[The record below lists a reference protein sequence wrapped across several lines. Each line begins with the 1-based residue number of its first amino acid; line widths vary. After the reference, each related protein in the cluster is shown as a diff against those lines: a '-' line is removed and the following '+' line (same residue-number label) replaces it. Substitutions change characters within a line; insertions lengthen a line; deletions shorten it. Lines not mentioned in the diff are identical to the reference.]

1 MKNIYRHKEPKLRV
15 SIKLRLSLS
24 KIINGKRKEKI
35 MKTEEIKGITL
46 IALVLTI
53 IILIILA
60 GVSISMLTGQ
70 NGILTKAKE
79 AKEKTEQAQKA
90 EQTQLSGLEEII
102 ANNSEAV
109 FDTVSGTN
117 KPALTKGMIPVK
129 WDTSKE
135 KWVVCSKNDAEWYNY
150 NEDKK
155 QWANIMLC
163 DGKYD
168 DSTDVGTEVNEED
181 LGSMFVWIPRFA
193 YKITKGYHDNS
204 EGGMDVKF
212 LVGKTNKT
220 VDNEQIVEYNETT
233 TNNYTKFP
241 DGYVVHPAFKDGK
254 DTEYRNGE
262 WKSEILGIWVAK
274 FQAGIKTTDNDTDEK
289 VFSVNNYYYPVFKG
303 RKFGYNYVNEEQCY
317 DLSLA
322 LDDASNPYGLTSLA
336 NSHLMKNSEWGAV
349 AYLSMS
355 QYGYSGGRVLAS
367 TEKARNN
374 LDINGTAENPNPNS
388 SNWKIYGITGYS
400 APGAKTDRNAQ
411 NFVSVSKTLTNN
423 VGNSTAWTV
432 LNTGTDKGAGTKS
445 STTGNIYGVFDISC
459 GLVEYTSAYINHL
472 EDAKFGN
479 DFLSGK
485 STFLVTAYPNESI
498 ENIDFNSAY
507 KAEKMCSVYGDAIW
521 ETSKNVGRGN
531 AWFENT
537 LEDDSY
543 ASEIFFLRGGNYF
556 DSTYSGLCGIG
567 DTNGGR
573 GNDRSFRSVLVIE

>member
-1 MKNIYRHKEPKLRV
+1 
-15 SIKLRLSLS
+15 
-24 KIINGKRKEKI
+24 

-432 LNTGTDKGAGTKS
+432 VNTGTDKGAGTKS